1 MDSDDFS
8 GTATSRRDFLRAAG
22 LGAIALGLGANV
34 DASAGAPASARRNN
48 AAGVETG
55 AYNILF
61 ILVDQERFFRPGELP
76 TGYRLPARAV
86 DEARHNVC

>member
-34 DASAGAPASARRNN
+34 DASAGLPAAARRPN
-48 AAGVETG
+48 AADIETG

-76 TGYRLPARAV
+76 TGYRLPAHERLMKQG
-86 DEARHNVC
+86 NVC